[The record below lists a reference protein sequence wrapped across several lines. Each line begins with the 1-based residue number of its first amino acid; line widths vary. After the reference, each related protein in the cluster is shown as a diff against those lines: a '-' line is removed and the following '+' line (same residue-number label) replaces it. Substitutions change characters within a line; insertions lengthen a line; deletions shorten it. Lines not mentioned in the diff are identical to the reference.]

1 MRLRSQEAFSVLKNI
16 LLHLHVILNHRVTGT
31 LVLIGLLIYMITRS
45 FVDRQEHLRTTGSF
59 IFLTVGLILI
69 LFPKTKF
76 SGFLGFVFLLALVFF
91 QFYWRLHGLDT
102 DGFTIAGIFP
112 QNDANGYFIGTLKI
126 LYGEQITPFA
136 ARRPLFSAFL
146 SVILYLSNHNFIVA
160 LFILAFLTSLAIYLL
175 GMEVRDYF
183 GVFTAAITMMIV
195 AYCYIGRFQ
204 GKFMTE
210 QLGLPLVALSLA
222 LLLRGIRKR
231 NLMYFPW
238 AIFILSLALK
248 ARAGAFFVLPL
259 LMLWFVTLRNV
270 SLSKLALGGI
280 VCTSVALGFLAN
292 LWLFNSISIAG
303 SVPFSNFGETIYG
316 MATGYRSHYALA
328 QDYPGVD
335 PSKGIPIALE
345 IIRDSPSTFLYAV
358 VRAYREYL
366 QPTLFFSFLYL
377 ARPQLPSIALLLS
390 GFLAVGIIRL
400 IGARQTTWARML
412 FAVIVGILLSI
423 PFVPP
428 IDDGIRAMITTV
440 PFWALIVGLAAADLR
455 AVRSVSE
462 DTWKVELPA
471 INPLLVFSFLMV
483 FAVTLGWLLV
493 RGSAR
498 ATIEKV
504 NCDAG
509 EVPVALMASPGSFIN
524 VVRNSSRPV
533 SWLPDIRREDL
544 RANLQEFPKV
554 YNYDYFRRLKT
565 EQSVL
570 IGLNLADANKDF
582 IWLMVPTHT
591 IETFHGINY
600 FCAVRLG
607 EYELHDHSFFVHRD
621 LAVQFQDQ

>member
-1 MRLRSQEAFSVLKNI
+1 MRLRSQQAFSVLKNI
-16 LLHLHVILNHRVTGT
+16 RQNLHVILNQRVTGV
-31 LVLIGLLIYMITRS
+31 LILIGLLIYMITRS

-59 IFLTVGLILI
+59 IFLTVGLVLI
-69 LFPKTKF
+69 LYPKTRF
-76 SGFLGFVFLLALVFF
+76 SGFLSFLFLLAFAFF
-91 QFYWRLHGLDT
+91 PFYWRLHGLDT
-102 DGFTIAGIFP
+102 DGFTITGVFP

-126 LYGEQITPFA
+126 LYGGQITPFA

-160 LFILAFLTSLAIYLL
+160 LFILALLVSLAIYLL
-175 GMEVRDYF
+175 GVEVRDF
-183 GVFTAAITMMIV
+183 LGVFSAAITMMIV

-210 QLGLPLVALSLA
+210 QLGLPLGALSLA
-222 LLLRGIRKR
+222 LLLRGIRER
-231 NLMYFPW
+231 NLMYLPW
-238 AIFILSLALK
+238 GIFILSLALN

-259 LMLWFVTLRNV
+259 LILWFVTLRSV
-270 SLSKLALGGI
+270 SLSRLALAGI

-292 LWLFNSISIAG
+292 LGLFNSISIPG

-335 PSKGIPIALE
+335 PSKGIPLALE
-345 IIRDSPSTFLYAV
+345 VIRNSPSTFLYAV
-358 VRAYREYL
+358 VRAYRDYL
-366 QPTLFFSFLYL
+366 QPTLFFSFVYL
-377 ARPQLPSIALLLS
+377 PRPQLPAIALLFS

-400 IGARQTTWARML
+400 IGARQTILARML

-440 PFWALIVGLAAADLR
+440 PFWALMVGLAAADRR
-455 AVRSVSE
+455 AVHSVSE
-462 DTWKVELPA
+462 DTWKVELPT
-471 INPLLVFSFLMV
+471 ITPLFVFSFLMV
-483 FAVTLGWLLV
+483 FAVTLGWLFV

-498 ATIEKV
+498 PTVEKV
-504 NCDAG
+504 NCDVG
-509 EVPVALMASPGSFIN
+509 EVPVALMASPGSYIN
-524 VVRNSSRPV
+524 VVKNSSRPV

-544 RANLQEFPKV
+544 RANLQEFPKI

-582 IWLMVPTHT
+582 VWLMAPTQT

-607 EYELHDHSFFVHRD
+607 VYELHNHSYFVQRD
-621 LAVQFQDQ
+621 LVGQFQEQ

>member
-1 MRLRSQEAFSVLKNI
+1 MRVGIQERKSILKNI
-16 LLHLHVILNHRVTGT
+16 FLKLHVILNHRITGT
-31 LVLIGLLIYMITRS
+31 LILIGLIIFTITRS
-45 FVDRQEHLRTTGSF
+45 FVDRQEHLRTTGIF
-59 IFLTVGLILI
+59 IFLTVGLVLI
-69 LFPKTKF
+69 LYPKTRF
-76 SGFLGFVFLLALVFF
+76 SGFLSFLFLLAFAFF
-91 QFYWRLHGLDT
+91 PFYWRLHGLDT
-102 DGFTIAGIFP
+102 DGFTITGIFP
-112 QNDANGYFIGTLKI
+112 QNDAGGYFIGTLKI
-126 LYGEQITPFA
+126 LYGAEITPFA

-146 SVILYLSNHNFIVA
+146 SVILFLSNHNFIVA
-160 LFILAFLTSLAIYLL
+160 LFILALLVSFAIYLL
-175 GMEVRDYF
+175 GVEVRDF
-183 GVFTAAITMMIV
+183 LGVFSAAITMMIV

-210 QLGLPLVALSLA
+210 QLGLPLGALSLA
-222 LLLRGIRKR
+222 LLLRGIRER
-231 NLMYFPW
+231 NLMHFSW
-238 AIFILSLALK
+238 AIFILSLALN

-270 SLSKLALGGI
+270 PLSKLALGGI
-280 VCTSVALGFLAN
+280 VCTSVALGFIAN
-292 LWLFNSISIAG
+292 LWLFNSISTAG
-303 SVPFSNFGETIYG
+303 SVPFSNFGETMYG

-328 QDYPGVD
+328 QDYPGID

-358 VRAYREYL
+358 VRAYRDYL
-366 QPTLFFSFLYL
+366 RPTLFFSFLYL
-377 ARPQLPSIALLLS
+377 PRPQLPAIALLLS
-390 GFLAVGIIRL
+390 GVLAVGIIRL
-400 IGARQTTWARML
+400 IGARQTTLARML

-440 PFWALIVGLAAADLR
+440 PFWALMIGLAVADLR
-455 AVRSVSE
+455 AVRPVSE
-462 DTWKVELPA
+462 DTWKVELPT

-483 FAVTLGWLLV
+483 FAVTLGWLFV

-498 ATIEKV
+498 VTVENL
-504 NCDAG
+504 NCDTS
-509 EVPVALMASPGSFIN
+509 EVPVALMASPGSYIN
-524 VVRNSSRPV
+524 VVKNSSRPV

-554 YNYDYFRRLKT
+554 YNYDYFRRLKI

-582 IWLMVPTHT
+582 IWLMAPTHT

-600 FCAVRLG
+600 FCAVPLG
-607 EYELHDHSFFVHRD
+607 VYELHNHSYFVHRD
-621 LAVQFQDQ
+621 LVGQFQDQ